1 MPELPQ
7 GWESDA
13 RFRYHA
19 VDGTL
24 DLPQM
29 SDAECTVLIWKTGRN
44 PLNHP
49 GHAAILMRR
58 QRAENY
64 TTAVWENPDLTRYL
78 SFWPGVNAS
87 KETKDSNRMVVGN
100 FMNNFTHDLI
110 AETPS
115 STNDRLAN
123 NPGLARSNQK
133 MIMLNRLQAVE
144 KPHSSDPSRL
154 SYDLKEI
161 PNAGRWSNFPQDCYH
176 IPALR
181 HDNPKRLGL
190 DLERIAHW
198 TETIV
203 KDENFKYKLISKKSN
218 CAGAAMRAIDEGG
231 AKAFAKALNDTYD
244 LYSPNAQIAYLT
256 PSDCK
261 AYVDMVCSGV
271 FIANNMLQ
279 EIEHYVTRQNAEALL
294 RDRMTA
300 DIFTL
305 ADWNTISRRQGFF
318 SGIRGFTLRALDKQ
332 IERYH
337 KYDWGMNYNN
347 KLAAFLCIIKA
358 THTHNMKSTSGQR
371 DMAFTLL
378 SVQILRVCEHLASGQ
393 NVFRV
398 SSSIALDAPFY
409 V

>member
-1 MPELPQ
+1 MPELPPN
-7 GWESDA
+7 WESDA
-13 RFRYHA
+13 RFRYRT

-24 DLPQM
+24 NLPQM
-29 SDAECTVLIWKTGRN
+29 SDAECTVLIWNTGRN
-44 PLNHP
+44 PLSHP
-49 GHAAILMRR
+49 GHAAVLMRR
-58 QRAENY
+58 QRAEDY
-64 TTAVWENPDLTRYL
+64 TTAIWENADLTRYF
-78 SFWPGVNAS
+78 SFWPGANAE
-87 KETKDSNRMVVGN
+87 KGNKDSNGMVAGH
-100 FMNNFTHDLI
+100 FMNNFAHDLI

-115 STNDRLAN
+115 STNDLLADK
-123 NPGLARSNQK
+123 PHLARPNQK
-133 MIMLNRLQAVE
+133 MIMLNRVHAIE
-144 KPHSSDPSRL
+144 KPQSSDPSRK

-161 PNAGRWSNFPQDCYH
+161 PNAGRWSNFPEDYYH

-198 TETIV
+198 TETIT

-244 LYSPNAQIAYLT
+244 VYSPNAQIAYMT

-261 AYVDMVCSGV
+261 SYVNLVCSGI
-271 FIANNMLQ
+271 FITNNMLQ
-279 EIEHYVTRQNAEALL
+279 EIENYVARQNAEALM

-305 ADWNTISRRQGFF
+305 ADWNTVSHRKGFF
-318 SGIRGFTLRALDKQ
+318 SGMRGFTLRALDKQ

-347 KLAAFLCIIKA
+347 KLAAFIGIIKA
-358 THTHNMKSTSGQR
+358 THTHNLKSTSGQR

-393 NVFRV
+393 TVFKV
-398 SSSIALDAPFY
+398 PSSVALDAPFY